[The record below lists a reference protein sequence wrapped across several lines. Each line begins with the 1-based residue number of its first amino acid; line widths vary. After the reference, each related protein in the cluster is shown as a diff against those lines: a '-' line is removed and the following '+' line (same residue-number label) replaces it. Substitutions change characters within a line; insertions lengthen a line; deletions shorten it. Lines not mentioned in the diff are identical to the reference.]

1 MAGAITLIN
10 LENSSIDKSPY
21 LSSSKLTK
29 ISSRLRLFA
38 LIISFKSVIILPAI
52 SSKSEK
58 SISQNMCLN
67 SSSEIY
73 PSWFLSNK

>member
-1 MAGAITLIN
+1 MAGAITFIN
-10 LENSSIDKSPY
+10 FENSSIDRSPY
-21 LSSSKLTK
+21 LSSSKFTK

-58 SISQNMCLN
+58 SISQNICLN

-73 PSWFLSNK
+73 PS